1 MIQQGYMLQRAE
13 IAHVVVWYC
22 EDDGKEYRLV
32 LPRLFL
38 EKEAKVVEAFGN
50 DKTSQ
55 VFENL

>member
-1 MIQQGYMLQRAE
+1 MLQRAE